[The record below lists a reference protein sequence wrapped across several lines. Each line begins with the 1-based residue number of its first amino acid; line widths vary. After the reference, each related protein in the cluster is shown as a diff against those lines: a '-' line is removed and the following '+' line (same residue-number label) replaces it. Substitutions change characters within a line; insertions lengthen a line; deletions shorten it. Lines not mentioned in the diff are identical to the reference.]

1 MVVVAVLQTAESKS
15 TSMGATLGG
24 RVEEPDIWE
33 KVGEREPPSSA
44 RSIDASSN
52 PGTTAG
58 PPRHSHLT
66 FTHTCSTSLLTTTN
80 TCAVPDTNASSHSLE
95 SSVLRCVGV
104 GVEVLTGEACGNW
117 ARVVVVVVEATMAAG
132 VVEATILSSS
142 TCISRST
149 LPRRR
154 VTEGPVGVA
163 EEEEVMVVVVV
174 LAEGVVG
181 EVMKVVLWDLKRSM
195 S

>member
-1 MVVVAVLQTAESKS
+1 MSIAESKS

-24 RVEEPDIWE
+24 RVEEPDTWE

-52 PGTTAG
+52 PGI
-58 PPRHSHLT
+58 
-66 FTHTCSTSLLTTTN
+66 
-80 TCAVPDTNASSHSLE
+80 E
-95 SSVLRCVGV
+95 SSVWRCVGV
-104 GVEVLTGEACGNW
+104 GVEVVIGEACGNW
-117 ARVVVVVVEATMAAG
+117 AKVVVVVEAIVAVG
-132 VVEATILSSS
+132 VVEAATILSSS

-163 EEEEVMVVVVV
+163 EAVVMVVELV